1 MFDDDLEP
9 RKPKKTLKNLEP
21 MSIDE
26 LNAYINDMKEEIART
41 EAEINRKKSHM
52 TAASS
57 LFKK

>member
-41 EAEINRKKSHM
+41 EAEITRKKSHM